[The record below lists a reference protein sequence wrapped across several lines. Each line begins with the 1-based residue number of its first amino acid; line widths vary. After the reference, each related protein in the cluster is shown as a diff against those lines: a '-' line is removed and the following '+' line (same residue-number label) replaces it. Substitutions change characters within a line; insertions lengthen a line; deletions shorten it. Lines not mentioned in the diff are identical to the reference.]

1 MDLKGKLQR
10 LVPAMHADPRS
21 SLSAEEAAAPHL
33 ATELDDPRA
42 RTLDELR
49 AKMADILGRERPPPR
64 APADPALTDL
74 PFLRIE
80 SEHGPLCQRL
90 EQLRASH
97 HVGRMP
103 VDAAR
108 CAEAELL
115 ALLALDPGVAAAR
128 PHKALFVDVESTGL
142 GAGAGTIAFLVG
154 LAAFDAQGVLEVEQ
168 LLLRTPAEEAPML
181 RRLAERF
188 EDADLVISFNGKAFD
203 LPLLG
208 ARFAMNRLPPPV
220 VRAHLDLLHIARRL
234 HKTRIGACT
243 LKAVEAEVLG
253 FERDADIDGG
263 EVAPR
268 YLHFLRSGD
277 DRALAAVVA
286 HNYWDV
292 ISMAALVGLY
302 GEPLG
307 VLHESDLVGLATT
320 LKRARAL
327 ERALEVADV
336 ALARGAGPAAL
347 KLRGQIAKA
356 RGDRAR
362 ALEDFEAL
370 SAEVDDATV
379 RLELAKLYEHF
390 VKAPQKAL
398 DIVEQGTGELEA
410 AAERRRL
417 RLMRKAAKTC

>member
-1 MDLKGKLQR
+1 L
-10 LVPAMHADPRS
+10 
-21 SLSAEEAAAPHL
+21 
-33 ATELDDPRA
+33 
-42 RTLDELR
+42 
-49 AKMADILGRERPPPR
+49 I
-64 APADPALTDL
+64 
-74 PFLRIE
+74 
-80 SEHGPLCQRL
+80 
-90 EQLRASH
+90 
-97 HVGRMP
+97 
-103 VDAAR
+103 
-108 CAEAELL
+108 
-115 ALLALDPGVAAAR
+115 
-128 PHKALFVDVESTGL
+128 
-142 GAGAGTIAFLVG
+142 
-154 LAAFDAQGVLEVEQ
+154 
-168 LLLRTPAEEAPML
+168 
-181 RRLAERF
+181 
-188 EDADLVISFNGKAFD
+188 ISFNGKAFD
-203 LPLLG
+203 IPLLG

-220 VRAHLDLLHIARRL
+220 VRMHLDLLHIARRL
-234 HKTRIGACT
+234 HKARIGACT

-398 DIVEQGTGELEA
+398 DIVDQGTGELEA

-417 RLMRKAAKTC
+417 RLIRKAAKTRDKIC